1 MVAVRRS
8 LAELVRDEREFRA
21 WYDQVAPRVYA
32 DAGNITPYL
41 HGAALPGVFGAL
53 FGSSLDSS
61 DQAHNNHPLGAT
73 ISGFAQNHS
82 DPGRLRVSIQRGRL
96 FAAE

>member
-1 MVAVRRS
+1 MRRFAAAIT
-8 LAELVRDEREFRA
+8 LALTLGLFA
-21 WYDQVAPRVYA
+21 TGTAFA
-32 DAGNITPYL
+32 DAGNITPCL

-53 FGSSLDSS
+53 YGSSLDAS

-82 DPGRLRVSIQRGRL
+82 DPGVDC
-96 FAAE
+96 